1 MNKFTIVTAAA
12 AVALAMSPASAAVS
26 IELYNTGTDAVGDAL
41 ALDGL
46 VDSHYKIVASTH
58 GSYVGN
64 QAVTYRNPAW
74 VANDA
79 DSRWI
84 SLTGNGT
91 PVNGTTTYRLT
102 FDLTGLDLSS
112 VSISG
117 LWGVDNN
124 GWIKLNGVSTGNQLL
139 GTVYSSFQALHAFT
153 LTSGFVAGLNS
164 LDFIVEDKGV
174 VTGLRVDSLVGTAN
188 AVPEPASWALMLGGF
203 AALGASLRRRQNLRI
218 SFS

>member
-1 MNKFTIVTAAA
+1 MNKFMIATAAA
-12 AVALAMSPASAAVS
+12 AAALSMSPAAAAVT
-26 IELYNTGTDAVGDAL
+26 IELYNTGTNASNVAL
-41 ALDGL
+41 GADGL
-46 VDSHYKIVASTH
+46 SDSHYQIVASTH
-58 GSYVGN
+58 SSYVGS
-64 QAVTYRNPAW
+64 QAVTYRNSAW

-91 PVNGTTTYRLT
+91 PVDGTTTYRLT
-102 FDLTGLDLSS
+102 FNLTGVDLNS

-124 GWIKLNGVSTGNQLL
+124 GWINLNGAYTGNQLL
-139 GTVYSSFQALHAFT
+139 GTQYSSFQTLHAFT
-153 LTSGFVAGLNS
+153 LNSGFVAGLNT

-203 AALGASLRRRQNLRI
+203 AILGASLRRRQNLRI